1 MAMQQQISPSCW
13 SASCQ
18 TCCPFCFWS
27 SATRVRLSSPI
38 GPVAFHTQPC
48 GRRLWVC
55 APLDRTTHGDLPG
68 ADFHRSRGP
77 AGWHARLSCS
87 ACLRGGRDGR
97 SPGLLVS
104 RGRRLPPLPPL
115 PFRPSPLGGPLGA
128 DVSITRAAPVV
139 RIAGQ
144 SCDRTRAGGSAE
156 VVPWWP
162 RRFVVPHPMVVM
174 GRMLDRGPKFWRGSE
189 GLIEKK
195 CQRNVHL
202 VRNVYMCCSLTTTS
216 P

>member
-1 MAMQQQISPSCW
+1 MQRTEPAAGGGDSLAMQQQIAPSCW

-27 SATRVRLSSPI
+27 SATRVRLRSPI

-87 ACLRGGRDGR
+87 AWLRGR
-97 SPGLLVS
+97 SRWAESRSAGESWAWASPSPFPSVS
-104 RGRRLPPLPPL
+104 PRRSTRGRCINHSGSTR
-115 PFRPSPLGGPLGA
+115 RPHSGTVL
-128 DVSITRAAPVV
+128 
-139 RIAGQ
+139 
-144 SCDRTRAGGSAE
+144 
-156 VVPWWP
+156 
-162 RRFVVPHPMVVM
+162 
-174 GRMLDRGPKFWRGSE
+174 
-189 GLIEKK
+189 
-195 CQRNVHL
+195 
-202 VRNVYMCCSLTTTS
+202 
-216 P
+216 